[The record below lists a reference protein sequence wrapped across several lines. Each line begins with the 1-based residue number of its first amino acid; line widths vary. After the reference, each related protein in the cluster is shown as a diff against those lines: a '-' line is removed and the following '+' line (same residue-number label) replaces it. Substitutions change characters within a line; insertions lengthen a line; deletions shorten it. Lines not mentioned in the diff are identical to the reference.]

1 MNYKKLSEF
10 QRKFQTVSAL
20 SLARFA
26 HKQETN
32 QNTNNMKKLF
42 IFLLAAVAISLA
54 AGCTKEYDDSALNNR
69 INSLEQR
76 LSALETVM
84 QAYQNNLYIKSVQHT
99 DNMYIIT
106 FSDGSTA
113 TISNGKDGIDGKDG
127 ADGRDGKDGIDGK
140 DGDTLISYIVVGE
153 NEVTFVLTDGRKFS
167 IAIYSALSIEFDETD
182 LIVMSPNST
191 RKIHY
196 TVKSIIQDV
205 EIETVSSADIKA
217 KVVATSKTEG
227 AIEINTGAAI
237 DEYSKVVVLVSNGE
251 KVIMRRLTFEEA
263 GLQVEDNATKNASSE
278 GGEMA
283 LEFMSN
289 VECEVVIPED
299 AKSWISVVPDTR
311 AMERQTITLK
321 LEPNTGHN
329 RSATVTIKSPD
340 GTLNLEYRVEQ
351 EGELGVDIDP
361 DAIPDNEIWY
371 VTINDRLIVDYFD
384 FEKKVG
390 HSPFDKNIISHTYT
404 NGLGVIKF
412 DGPVSVIN
420 DHAMSAYGNF
430 LGCWKLKNVYLPDGI
445 KDIGELAFGNQ
456 QFIEQFRVPDA
467 LESVRLN
474 SFSGAKVK
482 EFMGK
487 NTLANGKG
495 ILANGILYAL
505 SYDEEVEEFIVPE
518 TVSELALC
526 LSTNLQGFCTLPNL
540 KKVVIPE
547 GVKRIGDNA
556 FQYCTSLEYV
566 SLPNSLEEVGSYIF
580 RFCPNIKEFVGNS
593 EFITADNKC
602 FLDVIYI
609 EGEKKYGLQS
619 AAIAGLSNDYVI
631 PEGIV
636 TIRPC
641 AFEGCK
647 NLRSVTL
654 PQSLLML
661 ESNSAFRKCPNFEF
675 IYGDYTSK
683 DNKAAILHNYLYCVG
698 PSIVAFAG
706 KGIKEYE
713 TPNDAVWVGG
723 EIFAY
728 QNDLEKV
735 VITDDVYYIGSYCFS
750 YSPNLKSITLP
761 KNLKT
766 IQYDPFKGSN
776 NLESVYI
783 RSLYP
788 PQFEDGGIE
797 QTDYAK
803 LSIYVPEQVLQ
814 LYLNDAGWAP
824 LRKYIKGY
832 HYTDLP
838 ECDAYISTDY
848 SQDGKVTTIRTA
860 TEGKGIDIVLMG
872 DAFSDRQIADG
883 TYMKAMQAMAD
894 NLFTVEPY
902 KSFKDMFNVY
912 AVSVV
917 SATEG
922 YDYGN
927 TALRGFFGGGTQVG
941 GDDNACFE
949 YTLNAISEERMDE
962 ALIVVAM
969 NKDAYAG
976 TCYMYYPSYVNGTYG
991 SGPSVAYFPTSS
1003 DAETFTGLIH
1013 HEALGHGFPKL
1024 ADEYAYEDMG
1034 TIPGDYAAQTMTQQ
1048 NDWGWWKNVDFTND
1062 PATIRWN
1069 CFLNDSRYG
1078 NESLGAYEGGL
1089 TYWSGVWRPTEN
1101 SIMRYN
1107 TGGFNAP
1114 SREAIYY
1121 RIHKLAYGDSWE
1133 YNYEDFVKYD
1143 EINRKGAAAARAQ
1156 AYRPSNYK
1164 PTHPPVIVN
1173 KSWRDAK

>member
-1 MNYKKLSEF
+1 
-10 QRKFQTVSAL
+10 
-20 SLARFA
+20 
-26 HKQETN
+26 
-32 QNTNNMKKLF
+32 MKKLF

-371 VTINDRLIVDYFD
+371 VMSDNSVYDIYQTTQSYGIQ
-384 FEKKVG
+384 
-390 HSPFDKNIISHTYT
+390 PFDRPVLSNTYQ
-404 NGLGVIKF
+404 NGYGIIKF
-412 DGPVSVIN
+412 DGPVKKIN
-420 DHAMSAYGNF
+420 NFTFGNRWAVNMTA
-430 LGCWKLKNVYLPDGI
+430 LYLPDCI
-445 KDIGELAFGNQ
+445 EYIGTGAISFTGLTT
-456 QFIEQFRVPDA
+456 FRVPA
-467 LESVRLN
+467 NLKAVGSYGLN
-474 SFSGAKVK
+474 NQNMTLFTGSHVSDD
-482 EFMGK
+482 GK
-487 NTLANGKG
+487 CVIINGG
-495 ILANGILYAL
+495 LYAFAPNGIKEY
-505 SYDEEVEEFIVPE
+505 
-518 TVSELALC
+518 TV
-526 LSTNLQGFCTLPNL
+526 
-540 KKVVIPE
+540 PE
-547 GVKRIGDNA
+547 GVKIIDVYAFTWCDIENITFNEDLEYIGEDA
-556 FQYCTSLEYV
+556 FAECKRLKSLTFPSSLQNIHSYAFRGCTSIEGFY
-566 SLPNSLEEVGSYIF
+566 
-580 RFCPNIKEFVGNS
+580 GNENFHTS
-593 EFITADNKC
+593 DNKC
-602 FLDVIYI
+602 LIFKQDIPGWNGPWI
-609 EGEKKYGLQS
+609 CGFAGH
-619 AAIAGLSNDYVI
+619 GLSEYTI
-631 PEGIV
+631 PEGI
-636 TIRPC
+636 IGI
-641 AFEGCK
+641 E
-647 NLRSVTL
+647 
-654 PQSLLML
+654 
-661 ESNSAFRKCPNFEF
+661 
-675 IYGDYTSK
+675 
-683 DNKAAILHNYLYCVG
+683 NYV
-698 PSIVAFAG
+698 FQD
-706 KGIKEYE
+706 K
-713 TPNDAVWVGG
+713 
-723 EIFAY
+723 
-728 QNDLEKV
+728 
-735 VITDDVYYIGSYCFS
+735 TD
-750 YSPNLKSITLP
+750 LKSITLP
-761 KNLKT
+761 NSLVEVGRSAFYGCSNLETVLGSYTSEDHRCIVFDKQLRLLAARKNLPSSYRVPDGITSIGFGAFEACPEISEITMEDQVET
-766 IQYDPFKGSN
+766 IAGYAFAECPQLKSITLSARLRNISGYNAFLGSR
-776 NLESVYI
+776 NLETIYMRAPI
-783 RSLYP
+783 P
-788 PQFEDGGIE
+788 PAYSDDQMEDFP
-797 QTDYAK
+797 K
-803 LSIYVPEQVLQ
+803 LTIYVPQQSLD
-814 LYLNDAGWAP
+814 LYMTSPDWKLW
-824 LRKYIKGY
+824 RQYFKGY
-832 HYTDLP
+832 DYGDLSEFEP
-838 ECDAYISTDY
+838 NYYISTDY

-912 AVSVV
+912 AVNVV

-949 YTLNAISEERMDE
+949 YALKAISEDRMDE

-969 NKDAYAG
+969 NEDAYAG